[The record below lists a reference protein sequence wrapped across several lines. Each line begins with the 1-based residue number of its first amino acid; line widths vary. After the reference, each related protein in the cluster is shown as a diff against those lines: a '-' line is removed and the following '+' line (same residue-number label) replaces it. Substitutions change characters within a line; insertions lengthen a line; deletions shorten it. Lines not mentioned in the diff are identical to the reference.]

1 MNYIFESE
9 GKSRA
14 EAEKMVF
21 DILGLGSDDLT
32 FKTVNSGMGL
42 LGLVSRKP
50 VVVRAVPNHQIAPEI
65 YIKAVLITLI
75 KKMGFSIVVNSV
87 GERDGNIYIEMDSPD
102 SGIIIGKQ
110 GKTLDAIQFLINLLI
125 EQKLRHGRRI
135 MLDISGYRDRREK
148 RLTRLARMIADKVS
162 KSNQSVALDY
172 MNPYE
177 RRIIHLALEED
188 ARVYTKSEGNG
199 LYKRVRVIPSDSI
212 GNYAEEAEPEFED
225 EF

>member
-1 MNYIFESE
+1 
-9 GKSRA
+9 
-14 EAEKMVF
+14 
-21 DILGLGSDDLT
+21 
-32 FKTVNSGMGL
+32 
-42 LGLVSRKP
+42 
-50 VVVRAVPNHQIAPEI
+50 
-65 YIKAVLITLI
+65 
-75 KKMGFSIVVNSV
+75 MGFSIVVNSV